1 MIGPEVKACAHG
13 TLRAS
18 NDIVINQKSK
28 APELAVVTGTFSNY
42 SFVMVS
48 SCFTFFPFIIQR
60 TSSHFQQKTG
70 FQLSIVG
77 QLKIVTISIG
87 ILQNFNRYQSQMN
100 VTEYD
105 RGSMLSIFLFFFC
118 SSNLL
123 LTQKSGVGKEGN

>member
-1 MIGPEVKACAHG
+1 M
-13 TLRAS
+13 
-18 NDIVINQKSK
+18 
-28 APELAVVTGTFSNY
+28 
-42 SFVMVS
+42 
-48 SCFTFFPFIIQR
+48 
-60 TSSHFQQKTG
+60 
-70 FQLSIVG
+70 SIVG